1 MKRLIPIL
9 VALSLTGG
17 PALAQQT
24 DQCDQLMQML
34 MTSQPG
40 ELDIGQVQ
48 AMADEYN
55 ANCLG
60 AHEANRPCETV
71 VQTGPTSY
79 ACGNY

>member
-1 MKRLIPIL
+1 
-9 VALSLTGG
+9 
-17 PALAQQT
+17 
-24 DQCDQLMQML
+24 ML

-79 ACGNY
+79 ACDNY

>member
-1 MKRLIPIL
+1 MKRLIPIFVIL
-9 VALSLTGG
+9 LLDCGA
-17 PALAQQT
+17 ALAQGA
-24 DQCDQLMQML
+24 DCDQLMQML

-48 AMADEYN
+48 ALADEYN

-71 VQTGPTSY
+71 VQTGPMSY
-79 ACGNY
+79 ACDNY

>member
-1 MKRLIPIL
+1 MKRLVLIL
-9 VALSLTGG
+9 VALSLMGG
-17 PALAQQT
+17 PAFAQGA
-24 DQCDQLMQML
+24 DCDQLMQTLL
-34 MTSQPG
+34 MSQAG
-40 ELDIGQVQ
+40 ELDPAQ
-48 AMADEYN
+48 AQAIADEYN